1 MLKCKAILR
10 KREIMNSKSNVK
22 NKEISDAIVHEE
34 DSPVLTIKNFSCI
47 KLLTVKFKR
56 IVVFIGEQASGKSVT
71 CKLYYFFTQAL
82 KKVAVASLQENLD
95 VEGFKKHLLQEF
107 YLIFPETT
115 WKNDTFS
122 IEWEFGTRHMK
133 VSHNRGTKKV
143 RLDLCDHE
151 DRYVDALKKVRLYTS
166 HQDKDDDFDFRWR
179 MRDVVRKAFAV
190 NFQNLQVDYIPAG
203 RSFFSTIQDTVFSL
217 LSNNVGIDYFLKEF
231 GRLLESFKRTEY
243 FENRSWGSFENLC
256 KPIIHGKYL
265 YDGKEQ
271 WLISDE
277 NHKVRLADASS
288 GQQEALPLLM
298 FLMRLGRVA
307 RNRGGMSRI
316 LIEEPEAHLYPT
328 AQQRIIDMIAE
339 YLKTNGEIG
348 SIITTHSP
356 FILCCLNNVLKKSVN
371 LRHSVS
377 AYHLHDGV
385 GDKIYDEE
393 LGLINAERFDD
404 ISLEI
409 ANA

>member
-1 MLKCKAILR
+1 MTSK
-10 KREIMNSKSNVK
+10 NSVK
-22 NKEISDAIVHEE
+22 DKGKSDAIVHEE

-82 KKVAVASLQENLD
+82 KKVAVASLQENLE
-95 VEGFKKHLLQEF
+95 VGEFKKRLLQEF

-115 WKNDTFS
+115 WRNDTFS
-122 IEWEFGTRHMK
+122 IEWKFGVRQMN
-133 VSHNRGTKKV
+133 VSHNRGNKRVKFE
-143 RLDLCDHE
+143 LCDYE
-151 DRYVDALKKVRLYTS
+151 DRYVNALEKVRQYT
-166 HQDKDDDFDFRWR
+166 HHRAKDDDFDFRWR
-179 MRDVVRKAFAV
+179 MRDVVRKAFAI

-231 GRLLESFKRTEY
+231 GRLLESFKRTGY
-243 FENRSWGSFENLC
+243 FENRSWGSFENIC

-298 FLMRLGRVA
+298 FLMRLGHLP

-339 YLKTNGEIG
+339 HLKANREIG

-356 FILCCLNNVLKKSVN
+356 FILCCLNNALRKSAN
-371 LRHSVS
+371 LRNSVS

-385 GDKIYDEE
+385 GDTIYDEE
-393 LGLINAERFDD
+393 LGLINAERFDN

>member
-1 MLKCKAILR
+1 MT
-10 KREIMNSKSNVK
+10 SKISVK
-22 NKEISDAIVHEE
+22 DKEKSDVIAREE
-34 DSPVLTIKNFSCI
+34 DFPVLTIKNFSCI
-47 KLLTVKFKR
+47 KSLSVNFKR

-82 KKVAVASLQENLD
+82 KKVAVGSLQEDLE
-95 VEGFKKHLLQEF
+95 VEEFKKRLLQEF

-115 WKNDTFS
+115 WRNDTFS
-122 IEWEFGTRHMK
+122 IEWKFGARQMN
-133 VSHNRGTKKV
+133 VSHNRGNKRVKFEW
-143 RLDLCDHE
+143 CDYE
-151 DRYVDALKKVRLYTS
+151 DRYVNALEKVRQYTS
-166 HQDKDDDFDFRWR
+166 RQTKDDDFDFRWR
-179 MRDVVRKAFAV
+179 MRDVVRKAFAI

-231 GRLLESFKRTEY
+231 GRMLESFRRTEY
-243 FENRSWGSFENLC
+243 FENRSWGPFENIC

-271 WLISDE
+271 WLVSDE

-298 FLMRLGRVA
+298 FLMRLGHLA
-307 RNRGGMSRI
+307 RKRGGMNRI

-339 YLKTNGEIG
+339 YLKANGEIG

-356 FILCCLNNVLKKSVN
+356 FILCCLNNVLKKSAN
-371 LRHSVS
+371 LRSSVS

-385 GDKIYDEE
+385 GDTIYDDE
-393 LGLINAERFDD
+393 LGLINAERFDN

>member
-1 MLKCKAILR
+1 MC
-10 KREIMNSKSNVK
+10 SKTNVNQK
-22 NKEISDAIVHEE
+22 IKGKPDAAVHEE
-34 DSPVLTIKNFSCI
+34 DFPILTIKNFSCI
-47 KLLTVKFKR
+47 KSLRVEFKR

-82 KKVAVASLQENLD
+82 KKVAISSLQENLD
-95 VEGFKKHLLQEF
+95 VEEFKKRLLQEF
-107 YLIFPETT
+107 YLIFPETA
-115 WKNDTFS
+115 WRNDTFS
-122 IEWEFGTRHMK
+122 IEWSFGTRQMN
-133 VSHNRGTKKV
+133 VSHNRGTKRVKLELFDYNDCYVKSFDTV
-143 RLDLCDHE
+143 RQ
-151 DRYVDALKKVRLYTS
+151 S
-166 HQDKDDDFDFRWR
+166 HQAKVDDFDFRWR
-179 MRDVVRKAFAV
+179 MREVVHGAFTA

-231 GRLLESFKRTEY
+231 GRQLESFKHMEY
-243 FENRSWGSFENLC
+243 LAIGGWGGFEKLSES
-256 KPIIHGKYL
+256 IMHGKYL

-277 NHKVRLADASS
+277 THKVRLADASS
-288 GQQEALPLLM
+288 GQQEVLPLLM
-298 FLMRLGRVA
+298 FLMRLGYLA
-307 RNRGGMSRI
+307 RNRGGVSRI

-328 AQQRIIDMIAE
+328 AQQRIIGMIAE
-339 YLKTNGEIG
+339 HLKANREIG

-356 FILCCLNNVLKKSVN
+356 FILCCLNNVLKKTAN
-371 LRHSVS
+371 LRNSVS

-385 GDKIYDEE
+385 GDTIYDEE

-409 ANA
+409 ANV

>member
-1 MLKCKAILR
+1 MTTK
-10 KREIMNSKSNVK
+10 NSVK
-22 NKEISDAIVHEE
+22 DKGKSDAIVHEE

-56 IVVFIGEQASGKSVT
+56 IVVFIGEQATGKSVT

-82 KKVAVASLQENLD
+82 KKVAVASLQENLE
-95 VEGFKKHLLQEF
+95 VGEFKKRLLQEF

-115 WKNDTFS
+115 WRNDTFS
-122 IEWEFGTRHMK
+122 IEWKFGVRQMN
-133 VSHNRGTKKV
+133 VSHNRGNKRVKFE
-143 RLDLCDHE
+143 LCDYE
-151 DRYVDALKKVRLYTS
+151 DRYVNALEKVRQYTH
-166 HQDKDDDFDFRWR
+166 HQAKDDDFDFRWR
-179 MRDVVRKAFAV
+179 MRDVVRKAFAI

-231 GRLLESFKRTEY
+231 GRLLESFKRTGY
-243 FENRSWGSFENLC
+243 FENRSWGSFENIC

-298 FLMRLGRVA
+298 FLMRLGHLA

-339 YLKTNGEIG
+339 HLKANREIG

-356 FILCCLNNVLKKSVN
+356 FILCCLNNALRKSAN
-371 LRHSVS
+371 LRNSVS
-377 AYHLHDGV
+377 AYHLHDRV
-385 GDKIYDEE
+385 GDTIYDEE
-393 LGLINAERFDD
+393 LGLINAERFDN

>member
-1 MLKCKAILR
+1 MT
-10 KREIMNSKSNVK
+10 SKTSVK
-22 NKEISDAIVHEE
+22 DKEKSDVIAHEE
-34 DSPVLTIKNFSCI
+34 DSPALTIKNFSCI
-47 KLLTVKFKR
+47 KSLKVKFKR

-82 KKVAVASLQENLD
+82 KKVAVSSLQENLE
-95 VEGFKKHLLQEF
+95 VEEFKKRLLQEF

-115 WKNDTFS
+115 WRNDGFS
-122 IEWEFGTRHMK
+122 IEWKFGARQMK
-133 VSHNRGTKKV
+133 VSHNRGNKRVKFEWY
-143 RLDLCDHE
+143 DYE
-151 DRYVDALKKVRLYTS
+151 ERYGNALKKVRQYMS
-166 HQDKDDDFDFRWR
+166 HQTKDDDFDFRWR
-179 MRDVVRKAFAV
+179 MRDVVRKAFAI

-231 GRLLESFKRTEY
+231 GRQLEFFRRTEY
-243 FENRSWGSFENLC
+243 YEDRDGDAFENLC

-271 WLISDE
+271 WLISDK
-277 NHKVRLADASS
+277 NHKVRLSDASS

-298 FLMRLGRVA
+298 FLMRLGHLA

-316 LIEEPEAHLYPT
+316 LSEEPEAHLYPT

-339 YLKTNGEIG
+339 LLKANREIG

-356 FILCCLNNVLKKSVN
+356 FILCCLNNVLKKSAN
-371 LRHSVS
+371 LRNSVS
-377 AYHLHDGV
+377 AYHLHDGE
-385 GDKIYDEE
+385 GDAIYDEE
-393 LGLINAERFDD
+393 FGLINAERFDD

>member
-1 MLKCKAILR
+1 MT
-10 KREIMNSKSNVK
+10 SKTSAND
-22 NKEISDAIVHEE
+22 KEKSDVIVLEE

-47 KLLTVKFKR
+47 KSLTVKFKR
-56 IVVFIGEQASGKSVT
+56 VVVFIGEQASGKSVT

-82 KKVAVASLQENLD
+82 KKVAVASLQENIE
-95 VEGFKKHLLQEF
+95 VEEFKKHLLQEF

-115 WKNDTFS
+115 WRNDTFA
-122 IEWEFGTRHMK
+122 IEWKFGARQIK
-133 VSHNRGTKKV
+133 VSHNRGTKRVKFE
-143 RLDLCDHE
+143 LCDYE
-151 DRYVDALKKVRLYTS
+151 NCYGNALKKVRQYMS
-166 HQDKDDDFDFRWR
+166 HQSKDDDFDFRWR
-179 MRDVVRKAFAV
+179 MRDVVAKAFAV

-231 GRLLESFKRTEY
+231 GRQLESFKRAVY
-243 FENRSWGSFENLC
+243 FENRSWGPFENIC

-277 NHKVRLADASS
+277 NHRVRLADASS
-288 GQQEALPLLM
+288 GQQEAMPLLM
-298 FLMRLGRVA
+298 FLMRLGHLA
-307 RNRGGMSRI
+307 RNRDGMSRI

-339 YLKTNGEIG
+339 HLKANREIG

-356 FILCCLNNVLKKSVN
+356 FILCCLNNVLKKLAN
-371 LRHSVS
+371 LRNSVS

-385 GDKIYDEE
+385 GDTIYDEE
-393 LGLINAERFDD
+393 LGLINAERFDN

>member
-1 MLKCKAILR
+1 MLKYNTTPR
-10 KREIMNSKSNVK
+10 KREIMTSKTNA
-22 NKEISDAIVHEE
+22 NDKEKSDVIVLEE

-47 KLLTVKFKR
+47 KSLTVNFKR
-56 IVVFIGEQASGKSVT
+56 VVVFIGEQASGKSVT

-82 KKVAVASLQENLD
+82 KKVSIASLQENLE
-95 VEGFKKHLLQEF
+95 VEEFKKRLLQEF
-107 YLIFPETT
+107 YSIFPETT
-115 WKNDTFS
+115 WRNDTFS
-122 IEWEFGTRHMK
+122 IEWKFGARQMN
-133 VSHNRGTKKV
+133 VSHNRGNKRVKFE
-143 RLDLCDHE
+143 LCDYE
-151 DRYVDALKKVRLYTS
+151 NCYGNALKKVRQYTS
-166 HQDKDDDFDFRWR
+166 RQTKDDDFDFRWR
-179 MRDVVRKAFAV
+179 MRDVVRSAFAI

-231 GRLLESFKRTEY
+231 GRQLENFRQTEY
-243 FENRSWGSFENLC
+243 FENRTWDSFENLC
-256 KPIIHGKYL
+256 NPIIHGKYL

-271 WLISDE
+271 WLISDK

-298 FLMRLGRVA
+298 FLMRLGHLA
-307 RNRGGMSRI
+307 RNRSGMSRI

-328 AQQRIIDMIAE
+328 AQQRIIDIIAE
-339 YLKTNGEIG
+339 HLKANRKIG

-356 FILCCLNNVLKKSVN
+356 FILCCLNNVLKKLAN
-371 LRHSVS
+371 LRNSVS

-385 GDKIYDEE
+385 GDTIYDEE
-393 LGLINAERFDD
+393 LGLINAERFDN

>member
-1 MLKCKAILR
+1 MTSK
-10 KREIMNSKSNVK
+10 NSVK
-22 NKEISDAIVHEE
+22 DKGKSDAIVHEE

-56 IVVFIGEQASGKSVT
+56 IVVFIGEQATGKSVT

-82 KKVAVASLQENLD
+82 KKVAVASLQENLE
-95 VEGFKKHLLQEF
+95 VGEFKKRLLQEF

-115 WKNDTFS
+115 WRNDTFS
-122 IEWEFGTRHMK
+122 IEWKFGVRQMN
-133 VSHNRGTKKV
+133 VSHNRGNKRVKFE
-143 RLDLCDHE
+143 LCDYE
-151 DRYVDALKKVRLYTS
+151 DRYVNTLEKVRQYTH
-166 HQDKDDDFDFRWR
+166 HQAKDDDFDFRWR
-179 MRDVVRKAFAV
+179 MRDVVRKAFAI

-231 GRLLESFKRTEY
+231 GRLLESFKRTGY
-243 FENRSWGSFENLC
+243 FENRSWGSFENIC

-298 FLMRLGRVA
+298 FLMRLGHLA

-339 YLKTNGEIG
+339 HLKANREIG

-356 FILCCLNNVLKKSVN
+356 FILCCLNNALRKSAN
-371 LRHSVS
+371 LRNSVS

-385 GDKIYDEE
+385 GDTIYDEE
-393 LGLINAERFDD
+393 LGLINAERFDN